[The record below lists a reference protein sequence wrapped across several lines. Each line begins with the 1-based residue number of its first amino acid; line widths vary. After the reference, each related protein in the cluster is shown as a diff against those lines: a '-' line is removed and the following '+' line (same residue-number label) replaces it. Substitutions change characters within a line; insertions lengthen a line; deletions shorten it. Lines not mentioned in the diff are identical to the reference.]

1 MAVSRYCH
9 NKKGDMKLKGTF
21 SDYLKIYLDGKG
33 KCMVHFEK
41 AAKPD
46 IFRNVIIYIVVGIV
60 KLP

>member
-1 MAVSRYCH
+1 
-9 NKKGDMKLKGTF
+9 MKLKGTF

-46 IFRNVIIYIVVGIV
+46 IFKNVIIYIVVGIV
-60 KLP
+60 KLSLYTLW